1 MYSLASANESYN
13 TRQNVKFKI
22 KPQIRNTVLA
32 SNSIVH
38 VGPQIWN
45 SIPEMLYTNKGLL
58 ATAAGFAFRYKRPG
72 GLCLNGL
79 LVSKTIGEWICF
91 RRYWSSFWTP
101 ELCTHPHHNDKL
113 RLCIINTSLIIPIIC
128 HVISCRVASHI

>member
-1 MYSLASANESYN
+1 MKNDLPTPLLKMYSLASANESYN

-22 KPQIRNTVLA
+22 KPQICNTVLA

-58 ATAAGFAFRYKRPG
+58 ATAAGFAFRYKRTLLG
-72 GLCLNGL
+72 GY
-79 LVSKTIGEWICF
+79 V
-91 RRYWSSFWTP
+91 
-101 ELCTHPHHNDKL
+101 
-113 RLCIINTSLIIPIIC
+113 
-128 HVISCRVASHI
+128 